1 AEFQTRTGTRPV
13 LEWAG
18 ELPLAKLRLEARV
31 EQTIEELAAVLQPTE
46 FTSDILNSL
55 RAAWTPGRGFACAFA
70 TWVETLLGPYG
81 LVVFESADPAA
92 KPLVADVF
100 ARELS
105 SPGRTAALPREAGA
119 ALAARGHAPQVVSQP
134 DSVSLFNLD
143 PVRRSIRRQG
153 DQLAIG
159 DETHSSAE
167 PAPRARQPRA

>member
-31 EQTIEELAAVLQPTE
+31 EQTIEELAAVLQPPE

-70 TWVETLLGPYG
+70 TWIETLLGPYG

-92 KPLVADVF
+92 KPLVACVFARALGAKPLRADVF
-100 ARELS
+100 AGELS
-105 SPGRTAALPREAGA
+105 SPGRTAALAAEASE

-134 DSVSLFNLD
+134 DSVALLNLH
-143 PVRRSIRRQG
+143 PVRPAIRCHG
-153 DQLAIG
+153 
-159 DETHSSAE
+159 
-167 PAPRARQPRA
+167 

>member
-105 SPGRTAALPREAGA
+105 SPGRTAAMAAEAGE
-119 ALAARGHAPQVVSQP
+119 ALARRRGGVDGGRGGGDGPAGKRAAGLVAAGQRVVVQPRSRAPI
-134 DSVSLFNLD
+134 D
-143 PVRRSIRRQG
+143 
-153 DQLAIG
+153 
-159 DETHSSAE
+159 
-167 PAPRARQPRA
+167 PAPGG